1 MANSHH
7 RPVGPSEPARGAF
20 PRPGRVLL
28 AVLACFALVMAA
40 CSDDDGDSGASPST
54 ETTSAKGSANS
65 FDDLSVDELCAQ
77 GQEEG
82 KVTVYGPISPDAMA
96 GVAKTFKA
104 DHPGIDL
111 EAVTLNVDEIVS
123 RITTEQR
130 GGQFTADVVVNDG
143 FRLQQLASV
152 DAVEPYEP
160 SEKPELLEGLKT
172 PDGFPSVAFVTTR
185 AVAYNPSVLE
195 QRGLEVPTSLEDLTK
210 PEWKEN
216 FATTPHGVDIYT
228 GMIEAYG
235 QEEALK
241 DLKALGAN
249 QPRLVESNSQS
260 ITQVQ
265 TGDIAAAISYGTYA
279 SPAKQKDPASL
290 DFFNTNP
297 LLTTTYFQ
305 ALAAKAPNQAAARCF
320 INWFGSAEGQQ
331 SMVDES
337 GFTSIRSDV
346 KNDPEVWDPD
356 KWEPAFVPVLS
367 LDEYNEQLEQ
377 YRAAMNVP

>member
-1 MANSHH
+1 MATSHD
-7 RPVGPSEPARGAF
+7 RPAGASVRARGASS
-20 PRPGRVLL
+20 RSGRVLL
-28 AVLACFALVMAA
+28 GVVACFALVLAA
-40 CSDDDGDSGASPST
+40 CGDDGDSGAEAPAKTS
-54 ETTSAKGSANS
+54 TTSGAETSLDKM
-65 FDDLSVDELCAQ
+65 SVDELCAQ
-77 GQEEG
+77 GKDEG

-96 GVAKTFKA
+96 GVAKAFA
-104 DHPGIDL
+104 SDHPGIDL

-130 GGQFTADVVVNDG
+130 GGQFAADVVVNDG

-152 DAVEPYEP
+152 EAVVPYEP
-160 SEKPELLEGLKT
+160 SEKPELLDGLET

-195 QRGLEVPTSLEDLTK
+195 QRGLKVPTSLEDLTA

-235 QEEALK
+235 QDEATRLL
-241 DLKALGAN
+241 DALGAN

-279 SPAKQKDPASL
+279 SPAKQKDPTTV
-290 DFFNTNP
+290 DFFNTDP

-320 INWFGSAEGQQ
+320 INWFGSADGQQ

-337 GFTSIRSDV
+337 GFSSIRGDV
-346 KNDPEVWDPD
+346 ENDPEVWDPE
-356 KWEPAFVPVLS
+356 KWEPAFVPVLD
-367 LDEYNEQLEQ
+367 LDEYNAQLEQ
-377 YRAAMNVP
+377 YRAAMKVP